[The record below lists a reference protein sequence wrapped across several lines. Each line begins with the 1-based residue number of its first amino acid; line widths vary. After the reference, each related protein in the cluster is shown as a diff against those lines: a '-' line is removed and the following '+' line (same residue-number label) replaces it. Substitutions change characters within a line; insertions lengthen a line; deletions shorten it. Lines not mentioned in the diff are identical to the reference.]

1 MELRQLEYFYAVCQE
16 LHFTRAAEKVGISQ
30 PSLSQQI
37 RLLEHE
43 IGTLLFDRIGKKT
56 ALTESGELL
65 LKYTRNIFH
74 ELEQAKTSID
84 ELNGLQRGTIS
95 IGTLLTVENYLIPP
109 TLRSF
114 HHLYPGVKISV
125 FGLRTGDIQK
135 QLLENKL
142 DIGIVFLPMKG
153 DELETISLYKEEMA
167 FAVPVGHPLENQD
180 KLGIEVLQTTPSIL
194 LPEQYFIRQ
203 LINKACKDVGFIPE
217 PIFEI
222 TTMQSLIN
230 MVIDR
235 IGVTILPR
243 PYLEYLN
250 HPRIRIIPIL
260 NVNLARYIGIIY
272 RKDKYLSAAT
282 RIFINTLK
290 EASLHLTQDFMKGTD

>member
-43 IGTLLFDRIGKKT
+43 IGTPLFDRIGKKT

-65 LKYTRNIFH
+65 LKYTRNVFH

-95 IGTLLTVENYLIPP
+95 VGTLLTVENYLIPP

-114 HHLYPGVKISV
+114 HQLYPAVKISV

-153 DELETISLYKEEMA
+153 DELETISLYTEEMA
-167 FAVPVGHPLENQD
+167 FAVPIGHPLENQNT
-180 KLGIEVLQTTPSIL
+180 LGIEALQTTPSIL

-222 TTMQSLIN
+222 TTMQSLID

-235 IGVTILPR
+235 VGVTILPR

-250 HPRIRIIPIL
+250 HPRIRIIPVV
-260 NVNLARYIGIIY
+260 NANLARDIGIIY

-282 RIFINTLK
+282 RIFIDILK
-290 EASLHLTQDFMKGTD
+290 EASLHLNHSSPEDAD

>member
-43 IGTLLFDRIGKKT
+43 IGTPLFDRIGKKT
-56 ALTESGELL
+56 ALTESGKLL

-74 ELEQAKTSID
+74 ELEQAKTSIN
-84 ELNGLQRGTIS
+84 ELNGLQRGSIS

-109 TLRSF
+109 ALIKF
-114 HHLYPGVKISV
+114 HKLYPAVKISV
-125 FGLRTGDIQK
+125 LGLRTGDIQK
-135 QLLENKL
+135 HLLENKVDL
-142 DIGIVFLPMKG
+142 GIVFLPMKG
-153 DELETISLYKEEMA
+153 DEFETLSLYTEEMA
-167 FAVPVGHPLENQD
+167 FAVPVEHPLAQQD
-180 KLGIEVLQTTPSIL
+180 MLGLEVLETTPSIL

-203 LINKACKDVGFIPE
+203 LINKNCKDLGFLPN

-230 MVIDR
+230 MVADG
-235 IGVTILPR
+235 IGITILPG

-250 HPRIRIIPIL
+250 QPNIKIIPIL
-260 NVNLARYIGIIY
+260 NSSLARNVGIVY
-272 RKDKYLSAAT
+272 RKDKYLGAAT
-282 RIFINTLK
+282 HIFIDTLK
-290 EASLHLTQDFMKGTD
+290 EISFSLDYGNTEGNN

>member
-43 IGTLLFDRIGKKT
+43 VGTPLFDRIGKKT
-56 ALTESGELL
+56 DLTEAGKLL
-65 LKYTRNIFH
+65 LKYTSNIFH
-74 ELEQAKTSID
+74 ELEQAKISID

-109 TLRSF
+109 ALLNF
-114 HHLYPGVKISV
+114 HSLYPAVKISV

-142 DIGIVFLPMKG
+142 DLGIVFLPMEG
-153 DELETISLYKEEMA
+153 NELETISLYTEEMA
-167 FAVPVGHPLENQD
+167 FAVPIGHPLENQD
-180 KLGIEVLQTTPSIL
+180 TLSLEVLQTTPSIL
-194 LPEQYFIRQ
+194 LPEQYFVRQ
-203 LINKACKDVGFIPE
+203 LINNACKDLGFIPE
-217 PIFEI
+217 PVFEI
-222 TTMQSLIN
+222 TTVQSLIN

-235 IGVTILPR
+235 VGVTILPK
-243 PYLEYLN
+243 PCLEYLN
-250 HPRIRIIPIL
+250 DPRIRIIPIL
-260 NVNLARYIGIIY
+260 NADLARDVGIIY

-282 RIFINTLK
+282 RIFINTLRDV
-290 EASLHLTQDFMKGTD
+290 SLNLNQSPTEDTD